1 MFTDMVGYTTLI
13 QADETIGLD
22 KRERYWSA
30 LECGHAACGG
40 TIVQRLGDGSMSM
53 FPSALGAVEAA
64 VSIQRELTS
73 AEVPARIGIHVGEV
87 IVEPERLSG
96 EAVNIASRIE
106 SFSVAGG
113 VMLSDSAYD
122 QIKSRAELD
131 VVAMGRYRLKNVGR
145 PYELYAISAEGLVVP
160 DPQTLAGKGESAAL
174 PTNLPEPGGQLI
186 GRGSDLAALAAL
198 VRENRLVTITGP
210 GGAGKTRLL
219 VELGKS
225 LTPEFLD
232 GVSFAALADVTDPG
246 GFVPALAEALDV
258 KEAEGRTLGE
268 GIVTLIGE
276 RDALLLLDNFEQIV
290 SAAPEVAQVIE
301 RCPRL
306 RVVATSRTPLR
317 IAAEHEYPLAP
328 LDIESAVALFHERAG
343 AFHLTPENAEAVTAI
358 CRRLDGL
365 PLALELAA
373 ARMRLLP
380 PVELLERLDRALDVL
395 TTGARD
401 APERQ
406 RTLRATIDWSHSQLN
421 DGEQRL
427 FRRLAVFV
435 GGFTVRD
442 VELTCGEPD
451 ESVLDELES
460 LVDKALVQPD
470 GQGGRLL
477 LLQTIHEYA
486 RERLSAAGEAR
497 ELSRRHA
504 QRYAQ
509 LAREL
514 RDGIEGTDQIPS
526 LQRGAADEANIEA
539 ALDTLLEAAAAGD
552 AAAVEEGLQLCG
564 DLWMYWHMR
573 GKNLTQR
580 RYVLSFLGFEGGAT
594 VARVGALLSAGI
606 ASWVF
611 GQFEQA
617 NREWGQA
624 YLLASEL
631 DPGREL
637 CLAAMSSGLGWL
649 PFDVPKGLALM
660 AECIELSRR
669 VGFTWAEGFGLTCDG
684 ILRTAAGDTDGA
696 QRCFSEGLEIERS
709 LGDEQGAGLSL
720 GGLAQLAAA
729 RGDLDEALELYRQ
742 SCVAFQVN
750 GDRAEEARI
759 LSEMASTHLRRGD
772 STLARQA
779 FLESAQA
786 YEDIASVRGVG
797 LSLIGLAAANASEG
811 RHVEA
816 LQIAAAAEVYAQQ
829 DGIVNVY
836 TEQPVGRD
844 LIDAARSA
852 LSPED
857 ATGATETGRLLS
869 ISEALDL
876 ARGPGHA
883 PGRAVVDG

>member
-13 QADETIGLD
+13 QADESLGLD

-30 LECGHAACGG
+30 LEAGHAACGG

-64 VSIQRELTS
+64 VSIQRKLTS

-131 VVAMGRYRLKNVGR
+131 VVAVGRYRLKNVGR

-160 DPQTLAGKGESAAL
+160 DPQTLAGKGENASL
-174 PTNLPEPGGQLI
+174 PTNLPEPGAQLI
-186 GRGSDLAALAAL
+186 GRGSDLAALVQL

-210 GGAGKTRLL
+210 GGTGKTRLL
-219 VELGKS
+219 VELGKTI
-225 LTPEFLD
+225 TPEFLD

-268 GIVTLIGE
+268 GIVTLIGDRE
-276 RDALLLLDNFEQIV
+276 ALLLLDNFEQIV
-290 SAAPEVAQVIE
+290 SAAPEVAQMIE

-317 IAAEHEYPLAP
+317 IAAEHQYPLAP
-328 LDIESAVALFHERAG
+328 LDIESAVALFLERAG
-343 AFHLTPENAEAVTAI
+343 AFRLTPENAEAVTAI

-380 PVELLERLDRALDVL
+380 PDELLERLDRALDVL
-395 TTGARD
+395 TAGARD

-427 FRRLAVFV
+427 FRLLAVFV

-460 LVDKALVQPD
+460 LVDKALVQTD

-486 RERLSAAGEAR
+486 RERLRAAGEAR

-514 RDGIEGTDQIPS
+514 RDGIEGTDQIAS

-539 ALDTLLEAAAAGD
+539 ALDTLLEAAGAGE

-580 RYVLSFLGFEGGAT
+580 RYVLAFLGFEGGAT
-594 VARVGALLSAGI
+594 LARAGALLSAGI

-617 NREWGQA
+617 NREWGEA
-624 YLLASEL
+624 YRLASEL
-631 DPGREL
+631 DSGREL

-696 QRCFSEGLEIERS
+696 QRCFSAGLEIERS

-729 RGDLDEALELYRQ
+729 RGDLDEALDLYRQ

-772 STLARQA
+772 STLARRA
-779 FLESAQA
+779 FFESAQA

-811 RHVEA
+811 RHIEA

-844 LIDAARSA
+844 LIDAARSE

-857 ATGATETGRLLS
+857 ATRATEAGRLLG

-876 ARGPGHA
+876 ARGPAHG
-883 PGRAVVDG
+883 PGRAAVDG